1 MTEGIG
7 VACVHD
13 PRSGQKGHI
22 DANGSLKGSRPRRAG
37 VSTGLEATVTG
48 LRTNNVVP

>member
-37 VSTGLEATVTG
+37 VATGLDATVTG
-48 LRTNNVVP
+48 SRTNNVVP

>member
-1 MTEGIG
+1 MTGGIG

-13 PRSGQKGHI
+13 PRSSQKGHI
-22 DANGSLKGSRPRRAG
+22 DVNGVIEGSRPRRAG